1 MPPGPRQPPPP
12 PQAHRDEKTA
22 LVFEREQE
30 TEIQFELS
38 SVGLGA
44 SRIVDVE
51 GMQGAWVV
59 AGVAAVIYL
68 VPVITQLRMGLPFP
82 EGGVSR
88 SQQLLEA
95 AHPRRVIRIWGPL
108 LGQLALLRWSPLHFA
123 SPRPPAR
130 PFSTTAKRHSRQ
142 LENDGH
148 PALCARTWGGLATHY
163 CPAHHVPPP
172 PSALLFIYLGFTFTW
187 SRP

>member
-1 MPPGPRQPPPP
+1 M
-12 PQAHRDEKTA
+12 
-22 LVFEREQE
+22 
-30 TEIQFELS
+30 
-38 SVGLGA
+38 
-44 SRIVDVE
+44 
-51 GMQGAWVV
+51 V

-95 AHPRRVIRIWGPL
+95 AHPRRVTRIWGPL
-108 LGQLALLRWSPLHFA
+108 LGQLALLRSPLHLA
-123 SPRPPAR
+123 SPPPAR

-148 PALCARTWGGLATHY
+148 PALCARTWGGACDTLLSSSPRSA
-163 CPAHHVPPP
+163 PP
-172 PSALLFIYLGFTFTW
+172 LRIVIYLPRLYFYLE
-187 SRP
+187 